1 VKKLLIASVFIIG
14 FLGCGEN
21 AAKVT
26 PNAKLS
32 AKEQV
37 LKRYNESY
45 LTSETNSVQFNDDEN
60 LCTAGSLSESVQN
73 KVLARINYYR
83 TEVGLPSVTFDALLN
98 AKAMEGAL
106 MIKANKQLSH
116 TPPSTWKC
124 YSAYGYEGCNKGNI
138 YLGRHTSYAIDGYI
152 QDPGSGNK
160 AVGHRR
166 WILYSRGNILGH
178 GSTDNSSVLY
188 VIGNTLPVPDDMPE
202 FTSWPPKGYAIGR
215 LIHPRWSISI
225 PNANFD
231 NALVTMTGPSDEIIS
246 LVQNDVYNGYGDN
259 TLVWEPNGI
268 ENTIDGNEYSVT
280 VSNIFVDGVA
290 KSFDYKVTVVIP

>member
-1 VKKLLIASVFIIG
+1 MKKIIFAALFMAVFS
-14 FLGCGEN
+14 GCKEDDTN
-21 AAKVT
+21 VN
-26 PNAKLS
+26 PNLS

-45 LTSETNSVQFNDDEN
+45 LNSETNSVQFNDDEN
-60 LCTAGSLSESVQN
+60 SCTVGSLSESVQN

-83 TEVGLPSVTFDALLN
+83 TEVGLPSVTFDAVLN

-106 MIKANKQLSH
+106 MIKSNNQLSH
-116 TPPSTWKC
+116 TPPTTWKC
-124 YSAYGYEGCNKGNI
+124 YSADGYESCNKGNI
-138 YLGRHTSYAIDGYI
+138 YLGRNTSNAIDGYI

-166 WILYSRGNILGH
+166 WILYSRGNKLGH
-178 GSTDNSSVLY
+178 GSTNKSSVLY
-188 VIGNTLPVPDDMPE
+188 VIGNTVPVPEDMPE

-225 PNANFD
+225 PSANFD
-231 NALVTMTGPSDEIIS
+231 NAIVAMTGPIGESIS

-268 ENTIDGNEYSVT
+268 ANTIDGNEYSVS
-280 VSNIFVDGVA
+280 VSNVLVDGVA